1 MNTAKRLLVRGARR
15 GGQMAV
21 VIAMI
26 LFTLVIF
33 VAFAT
38 NMGILVN
45 DRVRIQNA
53 TDLGAYSGAYT
64 QAAALNELAHINDK
78 IIQELIECREALE
91 AAWPI
96 QAEYCSCDESSGPP
110 GPINLQAEAF
120 IDRCELTVEGL
131 VQEFRLKAAYS
142 ATNAKA
148 ISAAKRTMDA
158 NLRNLSTNSE
168 TQFFDADTFLGSSA
182 THELAYQ
189 TAGSPTIADFTQM
202 TTVLNY
208 LAIPSCPCPT
218 GCCNFPQRP
227 SPENPIP
234 SYFVK
239 EDVNPDVWFL
249 AQGAGTMESAYLD
262 IDYSSGGSD
271 AGYFGGSSTGGTD
284 KMYATAVAKPFDGSV
299 GPTRAYLSDGRSTVD
314 AAAGQDQN
322 YQFGGVFLAAGLTD
336 KRRYMQP
343 TYRARLAGIN
353 EWGGSG
359 GSGPTPAGALS
370 ASPDSR
376 LNRPEEMLH

>member
-1 MNTAKRLLVRGARR
+1 MLEREARR

-21 VIAMI
+21 VIAMV

-45 DRVRIQNA
+45 DRIRMQNA

-64 QAAALNELAHINDK
+64 QAAALNELAYINDQ
-78 IIQELIECREALE
+78 IIQELIQCREALE

-96 QAEYCSCDESSGPP
+96 QAEYCSCDEQSGPP
-110 GPINLQAEAF
+110 GPINLRAEQF
-120 IDRCELTVEGL
+120 IDQCELRVEAL
-131 VQEFRLKAAYS
+131 VGEFRAKAAYS
-142 ATNAKA
+142 ATTARAISSAKA
-148 ISAAKRTMDA
+148 TMEA

-168 TQFFDADTFLGSSA
+168 THFFDGDTFLGTSA
-182 THELAYQ
+182 THASAYT

-239 EDVNPDVWFL
+239 EAVNPDVWFM
-249 AQGAGTMESAYLD
+249 AQGAGTMDTPYLD
-262 IDYSSGGSD
+262 IGYSEGGND
-271 AGYFGGSSTGGTD
+271 GGYFGGSSSGGSD
-284 KMYATAVAKPFDGSV
+284 KMYATAVAKPFDGSI
-299 GPTRAYLSDGRSTVD
+299 GPTRAYIRDGRSTVD

-322 YQFGGVFLAAGLTD
+322 YQFGGVFLSEGLTEM
-336 KRRYMQP
+336 REFMQP

-353 EWGGSG
+353 EWTGNSG
-359 GSGPTPAGALS
+359 GALTPAGALA
-370 ASPDSR
+370 ASPDIR